1 MSSNDRSTPA
11 QSTRAP
17 LDPRIVTAIAAA
29 VCVSAIPFMLEAR
42 RASRS
47 HLIMRR
53 MNVDEATIPS
63 ATAARVLALGHREW
77 ASDLFYVTAL
87 AYFGESLAQ
96 RSQQRY
102 LQSYARTTEEIDPYF
117 RRPYLWGATVSV
129 YTHRRITRHSIEL
142 SNDHLQR
149 GLGYFPNDGEMLYG
163 LGFNYAYELPSIMP
177 DGPERQALK
186 RRGAVYL
193 QRAAAVGY
201 GPAWLP
207 LTAARMLEDAGDD
220 SSAIELLRDSLL
232 RTDDPAIRARL
243 EQRIRD
249 LGGRDDDA
257 GLAQVRA
264 VERERRESFSYV
276 APALYLFVGPPAVR

>member
-1 MSSNDRSTPA
+1 M
-11 QSTRAP
+11 
-17 LDPRIVTAIAAA
+17 DPRLVSVLVAAA
-29 VCVSAIPFMLEAR
+29 CVSALPWMLEAR
-42 RASRS
+42 RASRA
-47 HLIMRR
+47 HLTLRR

-63 ATAARVLALGHREW
+63 ATATRALALGHREW

-102 LQSYARTTEEIDPYF
+102 LQAYARTTEEIDPYF
-117 RRPYLWGATVSV
+117 RRPYLWGSTVSV
-129 YTHRRITRHSIEL
+129 YTHRRITRRSIEL
-142 SNDHLQR
+142 SNEHLQH
-149 GLGYFPNDGEMLYG
+149 GLEYFPNDGEMLYG
-163 LGFNYAYELPSIMP
+163 LGFNYAYELPAIMP
-177 DGPERQALK
+177 DGPERQSLK

-207 LTAARMLEDAGDD
+207 LTAARMLEDTGEDAI
-220 SSAIELLRDSLL
+220 AIELLRDSLL

-264 VERERRESFSYV
+264 VERQRRESFPYV